1 MTDILFRVYGIKGQY
16 KHERNYNQHAS
27 FLTVSVRKFI
37 RKLRFPAI
45 LRKGIS
51 SYLIC
56 QKTNET
62 YKVLGGQTARW
73 RLETVEME
81 LLRDTEWC
89 NSLVKSK
96 KLATINVETV
106 TPEAYVS
113 MRNMMKAFQ
122 TFHTLDILLDLDH
135 LHQTARKS
143 QVPQLRR
150 GNGDNLG
157 IKNHISSKKKKK
169 TYSMTHH

>member
-1 MTDILFRVYGIKGQY
+1 M
-16 KHERNYNQHAS
+16 
-27 FLTVSVRKFI
+27 
-37 RKLRFPAI
+37 
-45 LRKGIS
+45 
-51 SYLIC
+51 
-56 QKTNET
+56 
-62 YKVLGGQTARW
+62 
-73 RLETVEME
+73 
-81 LLRDTEWC
+81 
-89 NSLVKSK
+89 KSK